1 MEVSDSGLRLKQSRS
16 CFNQVHLQLF
26 VTKELKSSTSAICR
40 RTLVDDPHQTW
51 THSSTSAICRRTL
64 ADDPHQTWTHSS
76 TSAICR
82 RTLADDPHPDD
93 RRQVQRLNTLEKSSR
108 SVHIEAE
115 KLQEDWRQEDI
126 RRRLACCPEEPDC
139 RWDPDLAETRA
150 I

>member
-40 RTLVDDPHQTW
+40 RTLADDTHQTW
-51 THSSTSAICRRTL
+51 THGSTSAICRRTL
-64 ADDPHQTWTHSS
+64 V
-76 TSAICR
+76 
-82 RTLADDPHPDD
+82 DDPHPDD
-93 RRQVQRLNTLEKSSR
+93 RRQVQLLNTLEKSSR

-115 KLQEDWRQEDI
+115 KLQDWRQEDI

-139 RWDPDLAETRA
+139 RWDPDV
-150 I
+150 